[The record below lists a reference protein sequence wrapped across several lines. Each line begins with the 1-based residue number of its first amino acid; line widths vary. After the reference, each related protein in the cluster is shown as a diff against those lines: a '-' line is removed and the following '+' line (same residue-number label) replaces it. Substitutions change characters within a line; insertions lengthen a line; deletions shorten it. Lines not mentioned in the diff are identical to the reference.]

1 MQDSKGNFYYQ
12 KWPFLT
18 TKTSYMRWNQGWMLL
33 ALSTLASEMDID
45 E

>member
-1 MQDSKGNFYYQ
+1 MQDSNGNFYYQ
-12 KWPFLT
+12 KWPFFT

-33 ALSTLASEMDID
+33 ALSTLAFEMDID